1 MSYKKKNR
9 EKFKIQRKPKPKPPA
24 AIIIDE
30 ATGDTLFEQPLVKD
44 GLIPPAVAIEQPDVS
59 KGGKARAKK
68 LGKAKLTAIAERV
81 KRSRP
86 KR

>member
-9 EKFKIQRKPKPKPPA
+9 EKYKIKPKPPA
-24 AIIIDE
+24 SIIVDE
-30 ATGDTLFEQPLVKD
+30 ATGDTFFEQPLVND
-44 GLIPPAVAIEQPDVS
+44 GSIPAAVANELPDVS
-59 KGGKARAKK
+59 KGGKAKAKK

>member
-9 EKFKIQRKPKPKPPA
+9 EQFKIKARPPA
-24 AIIIDE
+24 SSFVDE
-30 ATGDTLFEQPLVKD
+30 ILGDTLFEQPLVDD
-44 GLIPPAVAIEQPDVS
+44 GLNPVATAPEGPGAP
-59 KGGKARAKK
+59 KGGKAKAKK

-81 KRSRP
+81 KRSTR

>member
-1 MSYKKKNR
+1 MTSYKKKNR
-9 EKFKIQRKPKPKPPA
+9 EKFKIKPRPPA
-24 AIIIDE
+24 ATIGDE
-30 ATGDTLFEQPLVKD
+30 ATADSFFEQPLVND
-44 GLIPPAVAIEQPDVS
+44 GLIPALVAKELPDVS
-59 KGGKARAKK
+59 KGGKAKAKK

>member
-9 EKFKIQRKPKPKPPA
+9 EKYKIKPKPPA
-24 AIIIDE
+24 AMIVDE
-30 ATGDTLFEQPLVKD
+30 ATGDALFEQPLVSD
-44 GLIPPAVAIEQPDVS
+44 GSIPGNVANDQPGES
-59 KGGKARAKK
+59 KGGKARARKI
-68 LGKAKLTAIAERV
+68 GKAKLTAIAERV